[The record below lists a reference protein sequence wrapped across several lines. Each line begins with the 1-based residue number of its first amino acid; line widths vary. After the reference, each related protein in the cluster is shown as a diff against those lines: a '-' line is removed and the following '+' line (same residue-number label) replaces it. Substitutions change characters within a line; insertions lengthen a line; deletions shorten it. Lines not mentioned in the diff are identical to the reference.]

1 MPVDDSFSKKA
12 NSNLGSEHSSIFPC
26 AVSYEVFECHNA
38 YPVCIK
44 KTQKRSL
51 SPFSRLMTKKV
62 MAMTH

>member
-44 KTQKRSL
+44 KTQKEEPEPHS
-51 SPFSRLMTKKV
+51 
-62 MAMTH
+62 

>member
-1 MPVDDSFSKKA
+1 MPVDESFSKSA

-44 KTQKRSL
+44 KTQKEEPEPL
-51 SPFSRLMTKKV
+51 FKIDD
-62 MAMTH
+62 